1 MRRQDREPV
10 IRIIEISTINGASEL
25 VRLIR
30 GNLRKV
36 TRKRYN
42 KIFDG
47 ADGETRTPTP
57 FGTRT

>member
-42 KIFDG
+42 KIF
-47 ADGETRTPTP
+47 
-57 FGTRT
+57 